1 MNERWIPFHTPSIGE
16 EEIAAVGETLRSGW
30 LTTGSRVRE
39 FEAQFARRVGAKY
52 AVATNSG
59 TAALH
64 IALEALGV
72 GAGDEVMVPT
82 MTFAATAEVVHYLG
96 AKPVLID
103 CESVTLNLD
112 LNALDHAITSR
123 TKAIVPV
130 HFGGHPCEMDQIRD
144 LAQRHQLAVV
154 EDAAHAF
161 QAQYRD
167 RQIGGISDVTC
178 FSFYATK
185 SLTTG
190 EGGMATT
197 DNAAR
202 ANHMRCMTLHGIT
215 KDAWNRYTAAGSW
228 FYEIQFP
235 GFKYNMTDISAAIGL
250 VQLEK
255 SDQFLIARTEIAAIY
270 SAAFADLPELHCPR
284 AETHVDHAWHLYV
297 IQLELSRLRIS
308 RNEFI
313 DALKKENVG
322 ASVHFIPLHLHPYY
336 RDTFG
341 HRSEDFPQASAVF
354 DRIVSLPIYPKMAQE
369 DVQAVI
375 RAVRT
380 VVAQYR
386 R

>member
-1 MNERWIPFHTPSIGE
+1 MSERWIPFHTPSIGE

-39 FEAQFARRVGAKY
+39 FEEQFARRVGAKY

-112 LNALDHAITSR
+112 LNALDRAITSR

-235 GFKYNMTDISAAIGL
+235 GFKYNMTDIAAAIGL

-255 SDQFLIARTEIAAIY
+255 SDQFLIARTEIAAMY

-336 RDTFG
+336 RKTFG
-341 HRSEDFPQASAVF
+341 YRSEDFPQASAVF
-354 DRIVSLPIYPKMAQE
+354 DRIVSLPIYPKMARE
-369 DVQAVI
+369 DVQTVI
-375 RAVRT
+375 RAVLT